1 MGALYFLSHDDCM
14 VHWCA
19 SPDKVTVRYHRGQ
32 GEGVFEVVGFAEG
45 KQKTLFGGLV
55 KERVLVV

>member
-1 MGALYFLSHDDCM
+1 M